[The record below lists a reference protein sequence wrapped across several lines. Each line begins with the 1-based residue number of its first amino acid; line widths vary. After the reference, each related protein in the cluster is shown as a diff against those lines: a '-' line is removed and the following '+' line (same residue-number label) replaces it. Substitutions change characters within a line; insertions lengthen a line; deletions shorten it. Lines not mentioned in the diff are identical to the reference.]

1 MVSTFY
7 VEITKPA
14 EEFNLQACI
23 EALNN
28 IDKEAKKR
36 EIEYRENIIEAGH
49 QVPDTP
55 IEEIVERDMS
65 IRFYPI
71 QCMKAYQFLHELDR
85 GIYSSTINHLYRVN
99 RDIFNKAIND
109 GYKPNEWCVYGALNN
124 EPLDEIRRLIQLY
137 KIDVNVIARH
147 ICKYDR
153 FKISPEKIERRINI
167 LEIVLEEN
175 NFIWYH
181 KDDNPFTASII
192 SGDVIM
198 SQMLLN
204 HFGIDDLRVNVNNLI
219 NLALLNNS
227 IHSPIINWIKNN
239 FDVDFISNNIITMLK
254 FRKHNILSSD
264 HNTITESY
272 IIHTEE
278 HFNELINIFDKLDIN
293 IFEELISTK
302 FEKNENKYQLRLF
315 NKIYNKINVDEI
327 DDKIMRT
334 IICCNSNYN
343 HRNELKTFI
352 IRFIVEKGF
361 YDELKKEYE
370 KNYSY
375 DRNFKEFGEYL
386 IEDIPIIMISSKNIY
401 KFMRKSYNKLL
412 IKKLK

>member
-7 VEITKPA
+7 IEITKPA

-23 EALNN
+23 EALNKLN
-28 IDKEAKKR
+28 EEAKQR
-36 EIEYRENIIEAGH
+36 EIEHRRNNSEIEYE
-49 QVPDTP
+49 TP
-55 IEEIVERDMS
+55 IEDIVFRDMS
-65 IRFYPI
+65 YRFYPI
-71 QCMKAYQFLHELDR
+71 QCMEAYQFLSSLEDR
-85 GIYSSTINHLYRVN
+85 TIYSSTINHLYRVN
-99 RDIFNKAIND
+99 RDIFNQAISD
-109 GYKPNEWCVYGALNN
+109 GHKPNEWCVYGALNN

-137 KIDVNVIARH
+137 KIDVNIIARH
-147 ICKYDR
+147 ICRYDR
-153 FKISPEKIERRINI
+153 FKLSPERIERRINI

-175 NFIWYH
+175 NFTWYH

-198 SQMLLN
+198 SQMLLD
-204 HFGIDDLRVNVNNLI
+204 HFDIDNLRVNVNNLI

-239 FDVDFISNNIITMLK
+239 FDVDFVSRNIITMLQ

-264 HNTITESY
+264 HNTVTESY

-278 HFNELINIFDKLDIN
+278 HFNELINMFDKLDIN

-302 FEKNENKYQLRLF
+302 FEKNENEYQLRLF

-327 DDKIMRT
+327 NSSIFSR
-334 IICCNSNYN
+334 IISCNSNYN
-343 HRNELKTFI
+343 YKDELKPFI

-361 YDELKKEYE
+361 YDGLLNTYE

-375 DRNFKEFGEYL
+375 DRNFKKFGKYL
-386 IEDIPIIMISSKNIY
+386 IEDIPIIMKSSQIIY
-401 KFMRKSYNKLL
+401 KFMHESYNKLT
-412 IKKLK
+412 IEKLN

>member
-7 VEITKPA
+7 IEITKPA

-23 EALNN
+23 EALNEL
-28 IDKEAKKR
+28 DEEEKRR
-36 EIEYRENIIEAGH
+36 EIEYRRNNSETEY
-49 QVPDTP
+49 QTP
-55 IEEIVERDMS
+55 IEDIVFRDMS
-65 IRFYPI
+65 YRFYPI
-71 QCMKAYQFLHELDR
+71 QCMEAYQFLNGLEDR
-85 GIYSSTINHLYRVN
+85 TIYSSTINHLYRVN
-99 RDIFNKAIND
+99 RDIFNQAISD

-137 KIDVNVIARH
+137 KIDVNIIARH
-147 ICKYDR
+147 ICRYDR
-153 FKISPEKIERRINI
+153 FKLSQEKIERRINI

-175 NFIWYH
+175 NFTWYH
-181 KDDNPFTASII
+181 KDDNPFKASII

-198 SQMLLN
+198 SQMLLD
-204 HFGIDDLRVNVNNLI
+204 HFDIDNLRVNVNNLI

-239 FDVDFISNNIITMLK
+239 FDVDFVSRNIITMLK
-254 FRKHNILSSD
+254 FRKHNILSSN

-278 HFNELINIFDKLDIN
+278 HFNELINMFDKLDIN

-302 FEKNENKYQLRLF
+302 FEKNENEYQLRLF

-327 DDKIMRT
+327 NSST
-334 IICCNSNYN
+334 FSIIISCNSMYNYKD
-343 HRNELKTFI
+343 ELKPFI

-361 YDELKKEYE
+361 YDGLLNTYE

-375 DRNFKEFGEYL
+375 DRNFKKFGKYL
-386 IEDIPIIMISSKNIY
+386 IEDIPIIMKSSQIIY
-401 KFMRKSYNKLL
+401 KFMLKSYNKLT
-412 IKKLK
+412 IEKLK